1 MTYIQAPLVSPRL
14 IFFFTPWN
22 PSQPGK
28 FKRNLS
34 IFYFQS
40 SLVLSDGRTVV
51 AKQKKNISSTAAS
64 VHFHQQDQH
73 LPHHQLLPTDEAGQG
88 NGRDNFHLDLGDS
101 HSDFPCSD
109 DDLGTSLCGWLLTS
123 ISFTIVLVTLPF
135 SLFVCFKV
143 VQEYERA
150 VIFRLGRL
158 LNGGSKGPGKQG
170 LPCFVC
176 LLLVLFV
183 WIVAC

>member
-1 MTYIQAPLVSPRL
+1 M
-14 IFFFTPWN
+14 
-22 PSQPGK
+22 
-28 FKRNLS
+28 
-34 IFYFQS
+34 
-40 SLVLSDGRTVV
+40 VLSDGRTVV
-51 AKQKKNISSTAAS
+51 AKQKRNNSSTAAS
-64 VHFHQQDQH
+64 VHFHHQDHHHQQ
-73 LPHHQLLPTDEAGQG
+73 QLLPAKDAGLG
-88 NGRDNFHLDLGDS
+88 NGADNFHLELGDS
-101 HSDFPCSD
+101 QSDFPCSD

-158 LNGGSKGPGKQG
+158 LNGGSKGPGTLG

-176 LLLVLFV
+176 LLLVVFV
-183 WIVAC
+183 WIVGC